1 MVYTGKPSKG
11 CQMCRMRRI
20 KCDETK
26 PACSQCTKSRR
37 ECPGYKD
44 EFDLMLRN
52 ETRATERRAQKASRK
67 GSTST
72 ASSSS
77 TSASSRVTDK
87 DGAEPPNSAGSSSS
101 GDARGRF
108 NFQRSPF
115 EMAVIPAI
123 RIPTDTKAQCH
134 FVSNFVLLPRPGGT
148 RGFMDFLIPLMKKDG
163 KTAHLQHA
171 FNACALSSLG
181 NRVSSDGVDFPEQA
195 FGEYVKALRA
205 TNLAIKDPQTSTS
218 DSLLAAVLLLSMFE
232 NITASKN
239 GEYAWG
245 SHVDGAIQLVKARG
259 RKQLRTPIGL
269 QLFVA
274 VRIALIIHTLSSGE
288 APAMGVDWW
297 FHDAIH
303 DESAAACQR
312 LSLMASELRAEV
324 TNIMITL
331 TRTPENIELILA
343 LMRRAQSVDREIA
356 EWMRTLPGNWRSKT
370 LCWQPPLPPDADYAK
385 AEVYPGRVD
394 VYHDFWM
401 ASVWNNART
410 ARLILMSLTV
420 RCAAWACSPVDY
432 RTTPEYA
439 GAARIAIDM
448 ITDILASIPYHLGW
462 HIKRKQVFGVQ
473 DETSFACGE
482 DDGMK
487 GLAGYFLTWPLAC
500 TMIQDYLTDNQRR
513 WVQGRLKYIG
523 DELGVRY
530 AHILAQL
537 QVRIPSMLIR
547 RDGLMA
553 NPYQVGKNFE
563 KLLSARHAAPTPG
576 YALNPL
582 QQREAMHKEDVD
594 KRRAEL
600 IARATGAAGEEVRR
614 VAKKWLTM

>member
-1 MVYTGKPSKG
+1 
-11 CQMCRMRRI
+11 
-20 KCDETK
+20 
-26 PACSQCTKSRR
+26 
-37 ECPGYKD
+37 
-44 EFDLMLRN
+44 MLRN
-52 ETRATERRAQKASRK
+52 ETKATERRAQKASRK
-67 GSTST
+67 
-72 ASSSS
+72 AIV
-77 TSASSRVTDK
+77 SSRGSEK
-87 DGAEPPNSAGSSSS
+87 DGSEPPAPAGET
-101 GDARGRF
+101 RRVKVE
-108 NFQRSPF
+108 RTPF

-123 RIPTDTKAQCH
+123 QIPTDTQAQCH

-148 RGFMDFLIPLMKKDG
+148 RGFMDFLIPLMSNDG
-163 KTAHLQHA
+163 DAPHLQHA

-181 NRVSSDGVDFPEQA
+181 NRVCSDGFNFPEQA

-205 TNLAIKDPQTSTS
+205 TGLAIKDPRTSTS

-239 GEYAWG
+239 AEYAWG

-274 VRIALIIHTLSSGE
+274 TRIALIIHTLSSGE
-288 APAMGVDWW
+288 APSMGVDWW
-297 FHDAIH
+297 FLDAIH
-303 DESAAACQR
+303 DENAAACQR

-324 TNIMITL
+324 TNIMVTL
-331 TRTPENIELILA
+331 SRTPENIELILA

-356 EWMRTLPGNWRSKT
+356 EWMRALPENWRSRT
-370 LCWQPPLPPDADYAK
+370 LCWQPMLPPDADYAK
-385 AEVYPGRVD
+385 AEVFPGRVD

-448 ITDILASIPYHLGW
+448 ITDILASVPYHLGW
-462 HIKRKQVFGVQ
+462 HVKRKQVLEGQ
-473 DETSFACGE
+473 TETGFACGE

-513 WVQGRLKYIG
+513 WVQGRLRYIG

-547 RDGLMA
+547 RDGLLA

-582 QQREAMHKEDVD
+582 QQRESMQKEDV
-594 KRRAEL
+594 KRRRAEL
-600 IARATGAAGEEVRR
+600 IAKATGAAGEEVRR
-614 VAKKWLTM
+614 VAKKWLTV